1 MKRGVIPHRSCLL
14 YTSCYQYAREVF
26 GPQASI
32 LKLGLVN
39 PLPREKILAFAAKVD
54 QVLVLEELDPVI
66 ETHCRN
72 LGLTVLGLSLIHI

>member
-1 MKRGVIPHRSCLL
+1 M
-14 YTSCYQYAREVF
+14 F
-26 GPQASI
+26 GPHASI

-72 LGLTVLGLSLIHI
+72 LGLTVLERTGCPWWGSFLRAW